1 MRIKRWMPW
10 TTLALAAVC
19 LSVVA
24 GGWARGLVQEK
35 QAKPAAPAAAKKL
48 KVGIVTDIGGLN
60 DRGFNALAYKGLQR
74 AVKTLKVQG
83 RVLTS
88 KGPNDYIPNFT
99 SLVRQRYDLII
110 GVGFLQ
116 TDSMNTMGKQFPKS
130 KFAIVDVSAVG
141 LKNKPKNVQGILFRE
156 QEAGYLAGY
165 LAALV
170 STDAIQPRRVG
181 AAETI
186 GWVGG
191 LKIPPVDR
199 FGAGYK
205 AGAQAAVP
213 GTKVIHGYSQ
223 DFVDQ
228 AKCKEIALNQA
239 DQGAKVIF
247 QVAGGC
253 GLGAL
258 DAALEKGVWGIGVD
272 NDQAGVNKNV
282 LTSATKRVDQGVY
295 LTIKTLVDRKFK
307 GGRDVLYGVK
317 NGGVGLGKIH
327 ASVPADIRAKV
338 KARQALIAAG
348 KIKIPTIVP

>member
-10 TTLALAAVC
+10 LTLALAAVC

-24 GGWARGLVQEK
+24 GSYARSDSQGK
-35 QAKPAAPAAAKKL
+35 QAAPAATKL
-48 KVGIVTDIGGLN
+48 KIGLVTDIGGLN
-60 DRGFNALAYKGLQR
+60 DRGFNALAFKGLQR
-74 AVKTLKVQG
+74 AIKTLGVQG

-99 SLVRQRYDLII
+99 SLVRQKYDLII

-116 TDSMNTMGKQFPKS
+116 TDSMNTMGKKFPKS
-130 KFAIVDVSAVG
+130 KFAVVDVSAVG
-141 LKNKPKNVQGILFRE
+141 LKSKPKNVQGILFKE

-165 LAALV
+165 LAALI
-170 STDAIQPRRVG
+170 STDGIQPKRVG

-186 GWVGG
+186 SWVGG
-191 LKIPPVDR
+191 IKIPPVDR

-272 NDQAGVNKNV
+272 NDQKGVNKNV
-282 LTSATKRVDQGVY
+282 LTSATKKVDQGVY
-295 LTIKTLVDRKFK
+295 LTIKTLVDGKFK

-317 NGGVGLGKIH
+317 NAGVGLGAIDK
-327 ASVPADIRAKV
+327 AVPADILAKV
-338 KARQALIAAG
+338 KATQAKIAAG